1 MTTDRASR
9 TPDARPEPVEG
20 RGTVRANGIDIYYEL
35 HGPKNGIPLVMTH
48 GFAGPT
54 DCWRDEP
61 LALSEERPLL
71 LYDVRGHGHTEVPQD
86 LGEYSMP
93 TYAADLAA
101 LLEALGIQ
109 RAHIGGVSMGG
120 MVAAQFAVD
129 HPQLVES
136 LLLCDTTAGNTTGDD
151 PAGQWEQRIARGLT
165 MLSYIARESGLEETI
180 RREHEYNREHD
191 PRWDIK
197 PNRPEMD
204 YERIRMMTLPGYL
217 GAAKAIT
224 GRPDLTPRLHEITAP
239 TLVMI
244 GEWDDFLP
252 CALRDHALIRG
263 SRLVVRKE
271 CAHGSCWRPGTFRR
285 AISDFLADVE
295 AGRPV
300 AGEFTA

>member
-1 MTTDRASR
+1 MTI
-9 TPDARPEPVEG
+9 ELMKL
-20 RGTVRANGIDIYYEL
+20 RANGIDIYYEL
-35 HGPKNGIPLVMTH
+35 HGPAQSVPLVMTH

-54 DCWRDEP
+54 DSWRDEP
-61 LALSEERPLL
+61 LALAEERPLL
-71 LYDVRGHGHTEVPQD
+71 LYDVRGHGRTEVPQD
-86 LGEYSMP
+86 PEEYSIP
-93 TYAADLAA
+93 AFAADLAA
-101 LLEALGIQ
+101 LLAALLEALAIQ

-120 MVAAQFAVD
+120 MIAAQFAVD
-129 HPQLVES
+129 YPRMVES
-136 LLLCDTTAGNTTGDD
+136 LILCDTTAGNTHGDD
-151 PAGQWEQRIARGLT
+151 PAGRWEARMVRGLT
-165 MLSYIARESGLEETI
+165 MLAYIARQDGLEETV

-204 YERIRMMTLPGYL
+204 YERIRMMTVPGYV
-217 GAAKAIT
+217 GTAKAIA
-224 GRPDLTPRLHEITAP
+224 GRPDLTPRLAEITAP

-271 CAHGSCWRPGTFRR
+271 CAHGSCWRPQTFRR

-300 AGEFTA
+300 AGKREA

>member
-71 LYDVRGHGHTEVPQD
+71 LYDVRGHGHTEVPPD

-252 CALRDHALIRG
+252 CALRDHKLIRG

-271 CAHGSCWRPGTFRR
+271 CAHGSCWRPDTFRR
-285 AISDFLADVE
+285 AVSEFLADVE

-300 AGEFTA
+300 AGEFEG